1 MVLLS
6 LQRSGTHWLSH
17 ELNRDPC
24 ISVLPEILYHQTEKF
39 TWWTPTMRRVSIEG
53 FFKCS
58 VDGEKEIDG
67 KLLPWTLVDYVKQT
81 AQDLQNG
88 RLVRGFNW
96 KVNQAFPEDW
106 ANWFKKYSMRHK
118 VRIVFL
124 QRRNDLRRIFSV
136 EANRRIPVYATKDAK
151 EATKVRHEKINLDIK
166 NLTHDLL
173 RDKQKIQQVRH
184 ILAQAKEVGIPV
196 LHIFYEDIAQ
206 DPANLEKLRGWLRRN
221 SSCPPV
227 ELSQAP
233 GWVKLHNGSLSE
245 LIENW
250 AEVKEA
256 LQENSQ
262 WEWML
267 HD

>member
-1 MVLLS
+1 
-6 LQRSGTHWLSH
+6 
-17 ELNRDPC
+17 
-24 ISVLPEILYHQTEKF
+24 
-39 TWWTPTMRRVSIEG
+39 MRRVSIEG

-81 AQDLQNG
+81 AQDAQNA
-88 RLVRGFNW
+88 RQADSDLPRE

-151 EATKVRHEKINLDIK
+151 EATKDGGSQDGVRVNSLFGPRPDVWMFCFRTFASSQPLVNDLRQADMEERTGQLRHEKINLDIK

-227 ELSQAP
+227 ELSQVGAVLLLDTVC
-233 GWVKLHNGSLSE
+233 G
-245 LIENW
+245 
-250 AEVKEA
+250 
-256 LQENSQ
+256 
-262 WEWML
+262 
-267 HD
+267 